1 MKFYC
6 SVILNPIKVIHTLIH
21 LAAISLIIS
30 CSKPLQSVSV
40 NKENIVIGTGG
51 FTNSLPHIDSL
62 IQPYRIPLQKI
73 MLEVVAISDAP
84 ATKQLPECGLGNL
97 ICDIMLNYSERV
109 LRKRSDISFYNM
121 GGLRIELPKGD
132 ITRSMIFELVPFENE
147 LVTIDVLGKDLD
159 ILFQQVATKKGGPLA
174 GCTMGIS
181 SKGAIHSMV
190 GGKEIDP
197 ERTYTIISNDYLI
210 NGGDNY
216 IMPLYTNRKNLK
228 VKFRDALLE
237 ELKDYKSKNIQ
248 LHPKTDGRIY
258 LLDTP

>member
-1 MKFYC
+1 M
-6 SVILNPIKVIHTLIH
+6 NPIKVIHTLIH

-30 CSKPLQSVSV
+30 CSKPLQSVST

-62 IQPYRIPLQKI
+62 IQPYRIPLQKT
-73 MLEVVAISDAP
+73 MNEVVAVTDAA
-84 ATKQLPECGLGNL
+84 ATKALPECGLGNL
-97 ICDIMLNYSERV
+97 ICDIMLSYSERA
-109 LRKRSDISFYNM
+109 LNKHSDIAFYNM
-121 GGLRIELPKGD
+121 GGLRIELPKGE
-132 ITRSMIFELVPFENE
+132 ITLSMIFELVPFENE

-159 ILFQQVATKKGGPLA
+159 ILFQQVATKKGGPIA

-181 SKGAIHSMV
+181 KKGAVNVKV
-190 GGKEIDP
+190 GGKDIEP
-197 ERTYTIISNDYLI
+197 ERTYSIISNDYLI

-216 IMPLYTNRKNLK
+216 IMPPYTNRQNLK
-228 VKFRDALLE
+228 VKFRDAVLD